1 MSKLHEKAIRL
12 VEGGHVQAEGL
23 WVRLI
28 KLPHEL
34 NSCGEC
40 NMDSLC
46 HKGNEICD
54 LCIECEGIIGY
65 ACYLELVN
73 KKK

>member
-12 VEGGHVQAEGL
+12 VEGGHEQAEGL

-28 KLPHEL
+28 KVPYVFDP
-34 NSCGEC
+34 CFVC
-40 NMDSLC
+40 DMDSLC

-54 LCIECEGIIGY
+54 LCEECEKITSED
-65 ACYLELVN
+65 CYLKLVN
-73 KKK
+73 KRN